1 MDLRE
6 KETFSIGKL
15 AVRAKVKPTA
25 IRFYERIGLLP
36 IPPRTRS
43 SYRLYS
49 AVTARRLRFIR
60 KAIGLGL
67 HLEEIKNV
75 FAQTDRG
82 TCPCGQ
88 VRTIFRQHINEAH
101 KKIRSYEK
109 MMARLTQAIKTPY
122 PSWRLDN
129 PDHLLC
135 PLINKQPIYRPQREA
150 GPYSKADSKHSH

>member
-1 MDLRE
+1 MGSRE

-15 AVRAKVKPTA
+15 AARAKVKPTA

-67 HLEEIKNV
+67 HLEEIKNI
-75 FAQTDRG
+75 FLQTNQS

-88 VRTIFRQHINEAH
+88 VRAIFRQHIKEVSR
-101 KKIRSYEK
+101 KIWSYEK
-109 MMARLTQAIKTPY
+109 MKFRLTKAMRTPY
-122 PSWRLDN
+122 PFWRLNN
-129 PDHLLC
+129 PNHLLC
-135 PLINKQPIYRPQREA
+135 PLIDNQPIYRPQREV
-150 GPYSKADSKHSH
+150 GPYPKAVSKHSH